1 MSFKTILRRTYR
13 PDESLYLMK
22 LGYTDEEDELGFG
35 EEKYIIQ
42 QELHGI
48 IQQPQELEINFK
60 GQESNPAY
68 VGYFLPEFELK
79 ASELNDYRIK
89 YARPYETLLMK
100 ITEYNPN
107 LFLRHNR
114 DHIRLKLI
122 LEKKYERFF
131 F

>member
-1 MSFKTILRRTYR
+1 MSFKTILRHTYR

-48 IQQPQELEINFK
+48 IQKPQELEINFK

-114 DHIRLKLI
+114 DHIKLKLV
-122 LEKKYERFF
+122 LEKKYG
-131 F
+131 

>member
-22 LGYTDEEDELGFG
+22 LG
-35 EEKYIIQ
+35 EEKYTIQ

-48 IQQPQELEINFK
+48 IQKPQELEINFK

-107 LFLRHNR
+107 LFLRQNR
-114 DHIRLKLI
+114 DHIKLKLI
-122 LEKKYERFF
+122 LEKKYE
-131 F
+131 

>member
-48 IQQPQELEINFK
+48 IQQPQDLEINFK

-114 DHIRLKLI
+114 DHIKLKLI
-122 LEKKYERFF
+122 LEKKYE
-131 F
+131 

>member
-48 IQQPQELEINFK
+48 IQKPQELEINFK

>member
-48 IQQPQELEINFK
+48 IQKPQELIENCDKCLYKAKENGRNQVVNF
-60 GQESNPAY
+60 E
-68 VGYFLPEFELK
+68 E
-79 ASELNDYRIK
+79 
-89 YARPYETLLMK
+89 
-100 ITEYNPN
+100 
-107 LFLRHNR
+107 
-114 DHIRLKLI
+114 
-122 LEKKYERFF
+122 
-131 F
+131 

>member
-35 EEKYIIQ
+35 EEKYTIQ

-60 GQESNPAY
+60 GQEFNPAY

-114 DHIRLKLI
+114 DHIKLKLI
-122 LEKKYERFF
+122 LEKKYE
-131 F
+131 

>member
-1 MSFKTILRRTYR
+1 MYINMSFKTILRRTYR

-48 IQQPQELEINFK
+48 IQKPQELEINFK

-122 LEKKYERFF
+122 LEKKYE
-131 F
+131 